1 MLPYPMVM
9 ARGFESKQVEE
20 QQSMAQAKSS
30 EAAKQALTPEQQA
43 RMREKAS
50 LEMMRAKIQNDILA
64 ATSDRHRAMLQMA
77 LKDIEQKL
85 QS

>member
-1 MLPYPMVM
+1 M

-20 QQSMAQAKSS
+20 QQSMAQS
-30 EAAKQALTPEQQA
+30 AATPKREPLTPEQQA
-43 RMREKAS
+43 RMREKTS
-50 LEMMRAKIQNDILA
+50 LEMMRTKIQNDISA
-64 ATSDRHRAMLQMA
+64 STNERHRAMLQMA